1 MKIPFLFFITLCLW
15 RFECIQSDVSTV
27 QLRKKKAAIESGD
40 YISLSTE
47 KLMHRS
53 AKNVKNDARRKL
65 YEVKEMVD
73 EHMDNVYTSITDNAV
88 RTIEYVQKSSGNLTT
103 ALKKSRR
110 SGRLS
115 KQIKLSPS
123 LNALSELWD
132 QVAASTETDFAKPMS
147 PQKHQRKTNE
157 AIKNQDSTGNAKKD
171 NGHIKNEKI
180 GHITIDTKLDRF
192 RRQNALKV
200 HKVSKRQKV
209 RI

>member
-1 MKIPFLFFITLCLW
+1 MFVV
-15 RFECIQSDVSTV
+15 FEWIQSDVSSV

-40 YISLSTE
+40 YFSISSE

-73 EHMDNVYTSITDNAV
+73 EHIDNVHMSITDNAV
-88 RTIEYVQKSSGNLTT
+88 RTIEYVQKASGNLTA

-110 SGRLS
+110 SGRMS

-132 QVAASTETDFAKPMS
+132 QVAASTETDSAKPMEV
-147 PQKHQRKTNE
+147 QNYQRTPNE
-157 AIKNQDSTGNAKKD
+157 AIKNEDSMDTKKINGNMKSDKS
-171 NGHIKNEKI
+171 KQVMV
-180 GHITIDTKLDRF
+180 DTKLDRF
-192 RRQNALKV
+192 RRQNALKANGMT
-200 HKVSKRQKV
+200 KPQKV
-209 RI
+209 RG